1 MAILRSGILGGFAG
15 KVGTVVG
22 SIWKGISTM
31 RAYVANV
38 TQPGSPAQ
46 LEQRAKFGLMMN
58 FLKPLT
64 SFLRIGFRAYAVG
77 QTAQN
82 AAFKTNFK
90 NAITGVYPNFTIDY
104 TKVLVSQGNFTGAL
118 NPAVAS
124 STSGEVAFT
133 WDNNSW
139 ETDAEPDDTAVLV
152 VYNPI
157 KQAAVSNVG
166 VSTRTV
172 GAMTMILPNSFA
184 GDEVHCY
191 IAFQNAKGTKISDSQ
206 YVNGIIVI

>member
-46 LEQRAKFGLMMN
+46 LEHRAKFSLMMA

-64 SFLRIGFRAYAVG
+64 AFLRIGFKAYAVG

-118 NPAVAS
+118 NPAVTS

-184 GDEVHCY
+184 GDEVYCY
-191 IAFQNAKGTKISDSQ
+191 IAFQNAKGTKISGSQ